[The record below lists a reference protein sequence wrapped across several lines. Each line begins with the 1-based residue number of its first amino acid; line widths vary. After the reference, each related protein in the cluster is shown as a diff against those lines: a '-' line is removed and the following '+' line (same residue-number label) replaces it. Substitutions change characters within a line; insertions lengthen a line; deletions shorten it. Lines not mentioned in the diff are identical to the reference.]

1 MTIQHPSL
9 PTEILSNIFDNRIER
24 NNVSFETKKR
34 KNRNV
39 AKVGKGIVLIE
50 RRIAGRGLSEGGAR
64 EEDGAGGQNEDDIG

>member
-1 MTIQHPSL
+1 MLECSHRYHQA
-9 PTEILSNIFDNRIER
+9 R
-24 NNVSFETKKR
+24 NQDFSEGVWVRGKKR

-50 RRIAGRGLSEGGAR
+50 RRIAGRGLSEGGGR